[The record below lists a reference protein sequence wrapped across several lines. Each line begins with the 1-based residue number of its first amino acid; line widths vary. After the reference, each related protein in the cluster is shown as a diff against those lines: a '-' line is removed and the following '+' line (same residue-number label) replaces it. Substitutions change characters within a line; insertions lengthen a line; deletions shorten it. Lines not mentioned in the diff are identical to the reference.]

1 MRKNYMKA
9 IVFALV
15 VATTGIT
22 NISIVGTVQEVE
34 AAERFHKVS
43 DMNIK
48 RTEKDEVLLTWKNIY
63 SADGYEVYVKEGS
76 GKWKKY
82 KTANINML
90 YVNNLKSDMQYIFK
104 VRAYRKTGKK
114 KIYGEFSDKESI
126 KLLDTIYL
134 TDMFEPSGFHFSVDL
149 YDKNSF
155 MMYDV
160 RCAKGFRTSLLSSS
174 SGGSISYDINGDF
187 SKMEFNWGTSQ
198 KGQRG
203 NLMIYADDKIIYSEE
218 NNENE
223 EMKTVTLDVTDVTK
237 LTFLFTETLSVNT
250 IERGYTGVGNI
261 KLTYR

>member
-48 RTEKDEVLLTWKNIY
+48 RIVKVEVLLTWKNIY

-82 KTANINML
+82 KMANINML

-134 TDMFEPSGFHFSVDL
+134 TDMFEPDGLHSSICL
-149 YDKNSF
+149 
-155 MMYDV
+155 
-160 RCAKGFRTSLLSSS
+160 CAKKVFLICGARYTKGFRTYLADG
-174 SGGSISYDINGDF
+174 GGSISYDINGDF
-187 SKMEFNWGTSQ
+187 AQVEFDWGTSK
-198 KGQRG
+198 KGQCG
-203 NLMIYADDKIIYSEE
+203 NLMIYADDKIINSDE